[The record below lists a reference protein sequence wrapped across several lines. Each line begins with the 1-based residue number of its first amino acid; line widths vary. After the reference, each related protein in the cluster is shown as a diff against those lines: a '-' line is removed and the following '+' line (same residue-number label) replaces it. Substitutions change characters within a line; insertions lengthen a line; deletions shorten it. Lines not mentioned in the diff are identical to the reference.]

1 MRYFIGCF
9 WLVLLVL
16 GLSSYT
22 IAEDFTLQYY
32 LVKASSQT
40 HELSKQEREGLLG
53 QIEEVMQAA
62 LGIHMKLVQTLQ
74 VGEAEVQYQEGK
86 YWMSKLEADESS
98 IEVAFLQIKSLKEKP
113 TNLMASI
120 QLYRALKDLS
130 SNFNAYNNMPFFC
143 ALVGDLAPEMEL
155 WADPVFYKL
164 HLLPL
169 AELKDVEKAPPQ
181 TQKGKPV
188 PKGKKP

>member
-181 TQKGKPV
+181 PPKGKPA

>member
-1 MRYFIGCF
+1 MMRYFIGCF

-120 QLYRALKDLS
+120 QLYR
-130 SNFNAYNNMPFFC
+130 
-143 ALVGDLAPEMEL
+143 
-155 WADPVFYKL
+155 
-164 HLLPL
+164 
-169 AELKDVEKAPPQ
+169 ELK
-181 TQKGKPV
+181 
-188 PKGKKP
+188 